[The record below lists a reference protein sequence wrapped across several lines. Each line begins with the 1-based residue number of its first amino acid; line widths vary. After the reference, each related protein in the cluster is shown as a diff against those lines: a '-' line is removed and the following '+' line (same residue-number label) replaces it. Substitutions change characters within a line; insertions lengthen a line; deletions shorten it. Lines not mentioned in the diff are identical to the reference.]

1 MKISVI
7 TVCFNSEN
15 TIENTINSV
24 VSQNYNNYE
33 YIIVDGGSSD
43 KTLEIIGKYK
53 KHISKLISEKD
64 HGIFHAINKG
74 INLSDGEIIS
84 IIHSDD
90 SFYNN
95 NVLSD
100 VADKFRI
107 DNNLD
112 CLIGTTLIK
121 KKNIDSVLRKYN
133 PEFFKKW
140 MLYLGYSPPHP
151 STFIKRKIYN
161 KFGNYNVNYSIAGDF
176 DFFLRCILVNKIKF
190 ETLDKNYII
199 MLYGGKSTN
208 SIRSNLIASKE
219 IMRSF
224 KDNSIYSNW
233 FLIMLR
239 FPMKLIQ
246 MILK

>member
-1 MKISVI
+1 M
-7 TVCFNSEN
+7 
-15 TIENTINSV
+15 
-24 VSQNYNNYE
+24 
-33 YIIVDGGSSD
+33 
-43 KTLEIIGKYK
+43 LK
-53 KHISKLISEKD
+53 K
-64 HGIFHAINKG
+64 
-74 INLSDGEIIS
+74 
-84 IIHSDD
+84 
-90 SFYNN
+90 
-95 NVLSD
+95 
-100 VADKFRI
+100 
-107 DNNLD
+107 
-112 CLIGTTLIK
+112 
-121 KKNIDSVLRKYN
+121 
-133 PEFFKKW
+133 
-140 MLYLGYSPPHP
+140 
-151 STFIKRKIYN
+151 KIYN

-176 DFFLRCILVNKIKF
+176 DFFLRCILINKIKF

>member
-53 KHISKLISEKD
+53 KHINKLISEKD
-64 HGIFHAINKG
+64 DGIFHAINKG

-90 SFYNN
+90 TFYNY

-100 VADKFRI
+100 VADQFRK

-121 KKNIDSVLRKYN
+121 KKNINSVLRKYN
-133 PEFFKKW
+133 PKFFKKW

-151 STFIKRKIYN
+151 STFVKK
-161 KFGNYNVNYSIAGDF
+161 KFIIN
-176 DFFLRCILVNKIKF
+176 L
-190 ETLDKNYII
+190 EII
-199 MLYGGKSTN
+199 ML
-208 SIRSNLIASKE
+208 IILLREILI
-219 IMRSF
+219 F
-224 KDNSIYSNW
+224 
-233 FLIMLR
+233 F
-239 FPMKLIQ
+239 
-246 MILK
+246 

>member
-121 KKNIDSVLRKYN
+121 KKNINSVLRKYN
-133 PEFFKKW
+133 PEFFKQW

-151 STFIKRKIYN
+151 STFVKKKIYN
-161 KFGNYNVNYSIAGDF
+161 KFGYYNVNYSIAGDF
-176 DFFLRCILVNKIKF
+176 DFFLRCILINKIKF
-190 ETLDKNYII
+190 ETFDKNYII